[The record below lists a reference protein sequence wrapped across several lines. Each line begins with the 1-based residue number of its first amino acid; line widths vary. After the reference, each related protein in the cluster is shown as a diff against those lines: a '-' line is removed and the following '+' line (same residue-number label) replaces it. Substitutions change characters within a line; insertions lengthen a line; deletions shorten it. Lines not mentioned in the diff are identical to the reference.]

1 MSSLIAYRVCFV
13 LLLVSGRVAARLA
26 ADFRVLAEHR
36 ERFGLLTVLLQL
48 PVFVCWLLV
57 RPISLA
63 AYSGC
68 RAFAPRLQSWALRP
82 TPRAPS
88 PSACRT
94 PSR

>member
-1 MSSLIAYRVCFV
+1 MSSLVAYRVCFV

-36 ERFGLLTVLLQL
+36 ERLGLLTVLLQL
-48 PVFVCWLLV
+48 PVV

-68 RAFAPRLQSWALRP
+68 RAFAPRLQS
-82 TPRAPS
+82 
-88 PSACRT
+88 
-94 PSR
+94 